1 MDKLNG
7 LLKFLDLVED
17 AELSYTLKK
26 VKDSVSVSIAVDE
39 GELQVRGVLRCGMFG
54 ESLSICRLTNR
65 IGDIKYGRLLQDEA
79 FCGGLFHR
87 ISDLT

>member
-26 VKDSVSVSIAVDE
+26 VKDSVSVSIAV
-39 GELQVRGVLRCGMFG
+39 RCV
-54 ESLSICRLTNR
+54 
-65 IGDIKYGRLLQDEA
+65 
-79 FCGGLFHR
+79 
-87 ISDLT
+87 